1 MCEEMRHAGGERV
14 PVKRQAAA
22 PKLPAVSVEVS
33 GTGVATKEE
42 SEKGGGIIGGVKE
55 TARKVADVI
64 AGKGAGSVPAERHL
78 GAERVTPAHNDSQPV
93 KPPVKVIADKS
104 TVAGSET
111 ITGTVDAQLMKRL
124 EQILT
129 EATRERGKF
138 KGARTSEAKAA
149 KAAWQYE
156 VLLRI
161 AEALKIDSLSQE
173 EYDNLGRRSLYLHQL
188 QDQIRKMCG
197 QGVLDK
203 APGFIIN
210 PPQPRK

>member
-1 MCEEMRHAGGERV
+1 MRHAGGERV

-22 PKLPAVSVEVS
+22 PKLPAMRVEAPVSTDTASE
-33 GTGVATKEE
+33 GP
-42 SEKGGGIIGGVKE
+42 EKGGSIIIKRTLE
-55 TARKVADVI
+55 TFRHVADAL
-64 AGKGAGSVPAERHL
+64 AGKGAGDGHADRHI
-78 GAERVTPAHNDSQPV
+78 GAERVAPAGIDTPPAKSPV
-93 KPPVKVIADKS
+93 AALADKS